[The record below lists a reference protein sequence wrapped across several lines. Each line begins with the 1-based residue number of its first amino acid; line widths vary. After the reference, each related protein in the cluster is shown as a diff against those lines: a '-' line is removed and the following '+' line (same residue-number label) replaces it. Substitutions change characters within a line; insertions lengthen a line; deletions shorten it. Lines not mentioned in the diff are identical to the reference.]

1 MSLELELCLRR
12 PFTLLAHEALLNIYY
27 SASCLKKKAGEFLR
41 PFGLTDVQFN
51 LMMLLKY
58 QCEQDEGLSQAQ
70 LSSMMLVN
78 RANITSLID
87 RMEKADLVIRT
98 PAPADRRTNIVKLT
112 VRGKELLAQ
121 IEPLYTME
129 VKRIMSALELNEQK
143 TVIEMLE
150 RIRGNV
156 SGQNENTTQDVSL
169 VRV

>member
-1 MSLELELCLRR
+1 MSLEFELRLRR

-58 QCEQDEGLSQAQ
+58 QSEQEQGLSQAQ

-98 PAPADRRTNIVKLT
+98 PAPADRRSNIVKLT
-112 VRGKELLAQ
+112 SRGKELLAE
-121 IEPLYTME
+121 IEPHYTKE
-129 VKRIMSALELNEQK
+129 VKRIMNALKLNEQK

-156 SGQNENTTQDVSL
+156 SGLNENNTQDVSL

>member
-1 MSLELELCLRR
+1 MSLEFELCLRR

-58 QCEQDEGLSQAQ
+58 QSEQGQGLSQAQ

-78 RANITSLID
+78 RANITTLID

-98 PAPADRRTNIVKLT
+98 PAPADRRSNIVKLT
-112 VRGKELLAQ
+112 DRGKELLAQ
-121 IEPLYTME
+121 IEPLYTTE
-129 VKRIMSALELNEQK
+129 VKRIMAALKLNEQK

-156 SGQNENTTQDVSL
+156 SGLNENKTQDASL
-169 VRV
+169 IRV